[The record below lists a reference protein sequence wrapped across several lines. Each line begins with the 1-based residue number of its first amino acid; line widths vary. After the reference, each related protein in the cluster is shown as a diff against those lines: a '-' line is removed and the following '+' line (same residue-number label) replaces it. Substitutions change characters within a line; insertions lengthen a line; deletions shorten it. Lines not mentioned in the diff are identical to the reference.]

1 MHTSAETNEGASTT
15 VTRTVKD
22 FIGVSGG
29 DGQRL
34 HQDRHKALEEG
45 EAEHNEGDVEVCQRI
60 F

>member
-1 MHTSAETNEGASTT
+1 MYTSAETNEGTSTT

-34 HQDRHKALEEG
+34 CKDCPKALEDWE
-45 EAEHNEGDVEVCQRI
+45 EEHNEVM
-60 F
+60 